1 MKKFTPQAPL
11 ADIVVQESDWQED
24 DQLPVDSPPDN
35 TQIADDVE
43 HVTIEVPENN
53 YPPSQKFP
61 EYGGAV
67 EQTTQREDEN
77 HNEVLQEN

>member
-1 MKKFTPQAPL
+1 M
-11 ADIVVQESDWQED
+11 QESDWQED

-61 EYGGAV
+61 EYGGGAV